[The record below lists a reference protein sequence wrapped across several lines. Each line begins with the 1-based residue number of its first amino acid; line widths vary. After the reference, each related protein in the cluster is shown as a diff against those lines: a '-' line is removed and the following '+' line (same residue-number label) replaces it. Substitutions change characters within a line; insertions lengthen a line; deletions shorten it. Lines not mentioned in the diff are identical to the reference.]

1 MSPPPPP
8 PTPGPEDAPSSALP
22 PPHRKASATI
32 GWKILN
38 GMHKGALRL
47 TGGRWPATLRGMPA
61 VELET
66 IGRRTGQARTSMLTS
81 PLHDEQRVV
90 LVASRGGA
98 DHHPAWYINLTANP
112 DVKVT
117 MYGKTRRMRART
129 ASAEEKAT
137 LWPQIVAVYK
147 SYDGYQQRSSRD
159 IPVVICE
166 PTLGSPT

>member
-1 MSPPPPP
+1 MRQTEQATMPTPPDSPTPPPV
-8 PTPGPEDAPSSALP
+8 
-22 PPHRKASATI
+22 HRKPSATV

-38 GMHKGALRL
+38 GLHKGALRM

-66 IGRRTGQARTSMLTS
+66 VGRRTGQARTSMLTS
-81 PLHDEQRVV
+81 PLHSENRVV

-98 DHHPAWYINLTANP
+98 DHNPSWYVNLAANP

-117 MYGKTRRMRART
+117 MYGKTRPMRART
-129 ASAEEKAT
+129 ASPEEKAA
-137 LWPQIVAVYK
+137 LWPEIVAVYK
-147 SYDGYQQRSSRD
+147 QYDGYQQRSSRD

-166 PTLGSPT
+166 PLPSAPPA

>member
-1 MSPPPPP
+1 MPTPPPQ
-8 PTPGPEDAPSSALP
+8 TPASTSPSTP
-22 PPHRKASATI
+22 PPHRKPSATI

-38 GMHKGALRL
+38 GLHKGALRI

-81 PLHDEQRVV
+81 PLHDEHRVV

-117 MYGKTRRMRART
+117 MYGKTREMRART
-129 ASAEEKAT
+129 ASAEEKAA
-137 LWPQIVAVYK
+137 LWPEIVAVYK
-147 SYDGYQQRSSRD
+147 SYEGYQQRSSRD

-166 PTLGSPT
+166 PLPAPPRA